1 MCLSLNLVP
10 FINPHA
16 VERERG
22 TGLQM
27 VSSLRAC
34 GRLPHATHT
43 CLRPTS
49 SPFLAATLSHS
60 QALSHLLYCSVHLSA
75 RSHHSPD
82 PLPHNSQKNGC
93 IRSGMRLRC
102 LSASSSFLPSRLAS
116 CDAEGG
122 GRVSTAQTDARQW
135 GRAGCPTNA
144 DSISEINFQS
154 GN

>member
-1 MCLSLNLVP
+1 MCLSLNLVS
-10 FINPHA
+10 FINPHV
-16 VERERG
+16 VEREREV
-22 TGLQM
+22 L
-27 VSSLRAC
+27 VYKWCHRC
-34 GRLPHATHT
+34 EHAVD
-43 CLRPTS
+43 CRMQPT
-49 SPFLAATLSHS
+49 LASDLFAVFGGDSLSHS

-82 PLPHNSQKNGC
+82 PLTHNSQKNGC

-102 LSASSSFLPSRLAS
+102 LSASSSFLPSRLAN

-122 GRVSTAQTDARQW
+122 GRASAAQTDARRW

-154 GN
+154 